1 MVAIYVLRL
10 ERGKYYV
17 GLTRKNVERIWQHID
32 GKGAAWTKKYPPK
45 EGKEILFMEDGLKV
59 ADEDR
64 ITLETMSKYG
74 VRNVR
79 GGQWC
84 RVNMSTKQISELES
98 LIKSKFR
105 KTAAKKKSTVRKTA
119 KRTTKGHCI
128 RCGKKK
134 KLDFQKPLCGNCYE
148 EWAFYGNPDY
158 EENCC
163 HKCGRNWS
171 TTIDKPLCIHCWKK
185 S

>member
-32 GKGAAWTKKYPPK
+32 CKGAAWTKKYPPK
-45 EGKEILFMEDGLKV
+45 EGREILFMEDGLKV

-119 KRTTKGHCI
+119 KRTT
-128 RCGKKK
+128 
-134 KLDFQKPLCGNCYE
+134 
-148 EWAFYGNPDY
+148 
-158 EENCC
+158 
-163 HKCGRNWS
+163 
-171 TTIDKPLCIHCWKK
+171 
-185 S
+185 